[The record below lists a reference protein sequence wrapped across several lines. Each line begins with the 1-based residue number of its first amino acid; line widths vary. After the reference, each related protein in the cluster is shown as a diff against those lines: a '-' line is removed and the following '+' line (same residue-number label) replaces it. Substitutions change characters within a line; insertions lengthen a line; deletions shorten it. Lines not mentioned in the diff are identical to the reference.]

1 MSNTAVSST
10 WVKVSPH
17 PRRRLRLFCFP
28 YAGGGSSAYFPW
40 INEIAPEIEICPV
53 QLPGREERI
62 RETPFSNMEKLIET
76 IALELEPYMDQPF
89 AFYGHSLGGLMSFEL
104 ARYLRRR
111 QATLPVQLFVSG
123 CSAPQVP
130 PVDEPIGQL
139 PDAEFLQ
146 ALRRF
151 NGTSETVLQNADLMQ
166 LLLPLLR
173 ADFRVYETYT
183 YTSEEPLPF
192 PIAAYGG
199 LSDFRAP
206 RQGIEAWKMQTRQK
220 FFLRMY
226 AGDHFFIQAKRKVL
240 LQGIVQDLDLSTG
253 EQNGKSPALAVRSVS
268 QSHCASGIRQM
279 P

>member
-1 MSNTAVSST
+1 
-10 WVKVSPH
+10 
-17 PRRRLRLFCFP
+17 RRRLRLFCFP

-40 INEIAPEIEICPV
+40 VSEIAPEIEVCPV

-62 RETPFSNMEKLIET
+62 RETPFTHMEELVET
-76 IALELEPYMDQPF
+76 VASALEPYLDQPF
-89 AFYGHSLGGLMSFEL
+89 AFYGHSLGGLVGFEL

-111 QATLPVQLFVSG
+111 GWPEPGQLFVSG

-130 PVDEPIGQL
+130 PTDEPLGHL

-166 LLLPLLR
+166 VLLPLLR
-173 ADFRVYETYT
+173 ADFRLYETYT
-183 YTSEEPLPF
+183 YASEEPFSF

-199 LSDFRAP
+199 LDDARA
-206 RQGIEAWKMQTRQK
+206 RREGIEVWKVQTNQQ
-220 FFLRMY
+220 FFFRMY
-226 AGDHFFIQAKRKVL
+226 TGDHFFIHTKRKIL
-240 LQGIVQDLDLSTG
+240 LQGISQDLVLPSSVG
-253 EQNGKSPALAVRSVS
+253 SENSHAPAARAVS
-268 QSHCASGIRQM
+268 QNYCASGIKHI